1 MWQQVQDDDNKVGN
15 YDNQDDSDEN
25 RSDKDDNQD
34 DSDDSYSD
42 NDQWL
47 LIWVCRRGG
56 VCTGTT
62 FSLYL
67 SLLKILT
74 SK

>member
-25 RSDKDDNQD
+25 HSDNDDNQD
-34 DSDDSYSD
+34 EMC
-42 NDQWL
+42 
-47 LIWVCRRGG
+47 V
-56 VCTGTT
+56 
-62 FSLYL
+62 

-74 SK
+74 SKII